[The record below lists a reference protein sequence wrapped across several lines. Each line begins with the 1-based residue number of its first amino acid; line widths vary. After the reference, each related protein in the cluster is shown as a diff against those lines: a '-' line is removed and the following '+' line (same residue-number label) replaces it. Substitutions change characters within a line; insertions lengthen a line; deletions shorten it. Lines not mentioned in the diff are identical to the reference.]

1 MLVAIVSDTHLPR
14 GGRRLPGACLEPLR
28 EAELI
33 LHAGDFVSARALA
46 ELETLGPAV
55 AAVHGNVD
63 SEAYTTSF
71 FSRLETVVAYGL
83 AITII
88 RRRRSDP
95 SKTSRPAPRRGAHS
109 GEGRALRATKPPT
122 RPAGYLR
129 GPQVPPGAP

>member
-46 ELETLGPAV
+46 ELETLGPPV
-55 AAVHGNVD
+55 AAVHGNID

-71 FSRLETVVAYGL
+71 FSRFETVVAYGL
-83 AITII
+83 AVTSI
-88 RRRRSDP
+88 RRFGASVP
-95 SKTSRPAPRRGAHS
+95 NILPTSSSARVSMVSVDIGGAPELLPV
-109 GEGRALRATKPPT
+109 EGRDASH
-122 RPAGYLR
+122 
-129 GPQVPPGAP
+129 